1 MKESVPGFASILT
14 RSLDNYIYDMHK
26 KVLNLK
32 KQFSI
37 SISEHHDKVRKDDI
51 VFTVDI
57 T

>member
-1 MKESVPGFASILT
+1 VKESVPGFASILT

-51 VFTVDI
+51 VFTVDRA
-57 T
+57 